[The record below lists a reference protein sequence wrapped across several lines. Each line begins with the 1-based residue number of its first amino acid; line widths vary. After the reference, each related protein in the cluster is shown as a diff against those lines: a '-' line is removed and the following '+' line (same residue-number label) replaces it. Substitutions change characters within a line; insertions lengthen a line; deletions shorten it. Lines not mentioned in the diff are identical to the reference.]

1 MESRVTRDEQFIA
14 YMKAFEAS
22 TGHLGCCAACQA
34 DEPCEVGEEIH
45 ADFIAQQDAW
55 NART

>member
-1 MESRVTRDEQFIA
+1 MTRDEQFIA

-22 TGHLGCCAACQA
+22 TGHLGSCADCQEDA
-34 DEPCEVGEEIH
+34 PCEIGEEIH

>member
-1 MESRVTRDEQFIA
+1 MERDEQFIA

-22 TGHLGCCAACQA
+22 STHFGDCAACQA
-34 DEPCEVGEEIH
+34 DEPCETGKPLH

>member
-1 MESRVTRDEQFIA
+1 MERDEQFIA

-22 TGHLGCCAACQA
+22 TRHLGGCAACQA
-34 DEPCEVGEEIH
+34 EVSCETGETVH